1 MKQILRDFLNAFW
14 QFVRSWLWRKMDDPK
29 MIRSFFFSETQVRF
43 SNAVKDTAWWENYYC
58 DGNVVA
64 FSRGDKGFFA
74 MVKYGTVSQVSH
86 GYLYLSPAFFFS
98 FFFFLVMNSLRRL
111 FVPGLPMK
119 SLLWLDLKIFLK
131 NHEIHST
138 LFVVYQHDRTG
149 IWNDKLYILS
159 HIYWIYDF
167 CPHQTFQTGMPAGT
181 YQDVVSCQEVTVN
194 GDGSVHISITNEEEP
209 VFAICVGC
217 DCSEP
222 PVVTATPGPGEIAA
236 TLRDFGAA
244 ANIAKIRRD
253 DKVFLTRESVRD
265 TKTRAKTGEDE
276 QRERK
281 KGVTQT

>member
-1 MKQILRDFLNAFW
+1 
-14 QFVRSWLWRKMDDPK
+14 
-29 MIRSFFFSETQVRF
+29 
-43 SNAVKDTAWWENYYC
+43 
-58 DGNVVA
+58 
-64 FSRGDKGFFA
+64 
-74 MVKYGTVSQVSH
+74 
-86 GYLYLSPAFFFS
+86 
-98 FFFFLVMNSLRRL
+98 
-111 FVPGLPMK
+111 
-119 SLLWLDLKIFLK
+119 
-131 NHEIHST
+131 
-138 LFVVYQHDRTG
+138 
-149 IWNDKLYILS
+149 
-159 HIYWIYDF
+159 
-167 CPHQTFQTGMPAGT
+167 MPAGT